1 MSEKFTIYYRPA
13 QHEGQDNINSTT
25 YKYRVKLDEPFS
37 NMTNGEP
44 FAGIGG
50 ECIETG
56 KYKRFRMDRISSMI
70 AEVGL

>member
-1 MSEKFTIYYRPA
+1 MSEKFTIYYRPFK
-13 QHEGQDNINSTT
+13 HEGKENVNETT
-25 YKYRVKLDEPFS
+25 HRYRVKLDEPFS

-56 KYKRFRMDRISSMI
+56 KYKRFRMDRITSMI
-70 AEVGL
+70 KVDAF